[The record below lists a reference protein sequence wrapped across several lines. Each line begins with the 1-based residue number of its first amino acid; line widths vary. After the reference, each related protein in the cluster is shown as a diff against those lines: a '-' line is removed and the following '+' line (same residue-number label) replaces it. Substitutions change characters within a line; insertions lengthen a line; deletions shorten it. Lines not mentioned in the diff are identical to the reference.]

1 MVGLSDPRLSQT
13 RTTGPDVENR
23 IAIGRLIARALLEG
37 KNVEV
42 PGLGTF
48 TRSHVPAQK
57 HLNGD
62 RVIWT
67 PPKTDVVLVSS
78 ADKADEVGND

>member
-1 MVGLSDPRLSQT
+1 M
-13 RTTGPDVENR
+13 ENR
-23 IAIGRLIARALLEG
+23 ITIGRLIARALLEG
-37 KNVEV
+37 KNIEV

-48 TRSHVPAQK
+48 TRKHVPAQK

-67 PPKTDVVLVSS
+67 PPSTNVNLLSGAVTKEETGD
-78 ADKADEVGND
+78 D